1 MAVSSR
7 GKLPAFW
14 LSLIGGFALVASL
27 AVAETITLKNG
38 VVYRGSVDKDNT
50 IVSIFDTDGLK
61 RVIIRDSK
69 IASTTSDQ
77 GSARSVHFP
86 IVQPITNKGHA
97 GEMPKAA
104 YGFQVSD

>member
-69 IASTTSDQ
+69 IASICWSCC
-77 GSARSVHFP
+77 ARIAS
-86 IVQPITNKGHA
+86 
-97 GEMPKAA
+97 MPPRMPCW
-104 YGFQVSD
+104 V